1 MTRHKNTIPAT
12 KKWVKLAL
20 ALTLLGSCATSAPK
34 TKPVIRQAAAQPTGQ
49 LGTQTRSLNPER
61 RNQNGTATRQSVDIN
76 QPPPSTRRSS
86 QVISGS
92 GQFVNTERVQYSNRP
107 SIEDDGQVSL
117 NLLDA
122 PLETA
127 VRTILGDFL
136 GFNYVI
142 QDGVSGTI
150 TLQTNAPV
158 SKASLLPILEDV
170 LAAQGLALVQS
181 NGLFKVL
188 PSAAAGRAG
197 QSVVLPRGQS
207 SHQGGYRT
215 IIRPLSYIPAEELRD
230 ILNQLGPEGNV
241 LRADSTRNLIVL
253 AGTAQELE
261 NMLEIVDIFDVDW
274 LQGMSF
280 GIIPVSSAPPTE
292 IVREMEAVIF
302 SGTNALPFSNLL
314 RLVPNDR
321 MGSIIVISP
330 QADYIETAR
339 GWIHR
344 FDQQTSTATGRLF
357 LYNVQNAVAE
367 DLTVILQN
375 VINGSNGFGTA
386 GVNNGSVAPGLETTQ
401 AQRQGANSQAN
412 LTRGPD
418 NLQGLQG
425 VRIFPYEGRNA
436 IAIVATQEQY
446 TRIERMLVTLD
457 VAANQVLLEATILEV
472 TLRDEL
478 DRGVRWFFSENNSE
492 FAFSDLASGA
502 VASTFPGFSYIFDD
516 QNINLAINALSTVT
530 DVDFLSSPSILV
542 LDNATAT
549 LQVGDEVPIATQ
561 SAVGVLNPDAP
572 IVNTVTLRDTGV
584 ILTITPR
591 VNESGLVLLD
601 IEQEV
606 SDVVPTVTSGIDS
619 PTIQQRR
626 IQTMVAV
633 QDGQSLALG
642 GLVEDSITQ
651 TRNGVP
657 FISRVPLV
665 GELFKSQNDTSERT
679 ELLIIIRPR
688 VIKSAQDATDAT
700 RELRER
706 LRGIAPF
713 EQRLGQDIP
722 LDEPALPR
730 ERRSLRGRAD
740 TF

>member
-1 MTRHKNTIPAT
+1 MSTANRLT
-12 KKWVKLAL
+12 KLAL
-20 ALTLLGSCATSAPK
+20 SLMLLEACATSSP
-34 TKPVIRQAAAQPTGQ
+34 
-49 LGTQTRSLNPER
+49 QTRSPTDQSLTQQTEQVETQTQR
-61 RNQNGTATRQSVDIN
+61 RTEETPARSGST
-76 QPPPSTRRSS
+76 PPSVNLRPSARSPRRPAEI
-86 QVISGS
+86 ISGT
-92 GQFVNTERVQYSNRP
+92 GQFVDPARVQYANPPITR
-107 SIEDDGQVSL
+107 DDGKVSL

-122 PLETA
+122 PVETA
-127 VRTILGDFL
+127 ARTILGEFL
-136 GFNYVI
+136 GYNYVI

-158 SKASLLPILEDV
+158 PKASLLPILEDV
-170 LAAQGLALVQS
+170 LAAQGLALVES
-181 NGLFKVL
+181 NGLFKIL
-188 PSAAAGRAG
+188 PSAEANRAG
-197 QSVVLPRGQS
+197 QSVVLPGGQS
-207 SHQGGYRT
+207 LQPGGFRT
-215 IIRPLSYIPAEELRD
+215 IIRPLNYVPAEELRS
-230 ILNQLGPEGNV
+230 ILDQMGPEGNV
-241 LRADSTRNLIVL
+241 LRADSVRNIIVL
-253 AGTAQELE
+253 AGTAQQLE
-261 NMLEIVDIFDVDW
+261 NMLDIIDIFDVDW
-274 LQGMSF
+274 LEGMSF

-292 IVREMEAVIF
+292 IVRELEAVIF
-302 SGTNALPFSNLL
+302 GGTNAVPFSNLL

-330 QADYIETAR
+330 QAQYLDTAR
-339 GWIHR
+339 DWIER
-344 FDQQTSTATGRLF
+344 LDRQTTTSTERLY

-375 VINGSNGFGTA
+375 VISGSNGFA
-386 GVNNGSVAPGLETTQ
+386 SAASNGRGVAPGLQTTQ
-401 AQRQGANSQAN
+401 AERQGTNTGAG

-436 IAIVATQEQY
+436 IAIVATQDQY

-502 VASTFPGFSYIFDD
+502 VASTFPGFSYVFDD

-530 DVDFLSSPSILV
+530 DVDFLSSPSIMV

-642 GLVEDSITQ
+642 GLVEDSVTQ

-657 FISRVPLV
+657 FISRVPLL
-665 GELFKSQNDTSERT
+665 GELFKSQTDTTERT
-679 ELLIIIRPR
+679 ELLIIIKPR

-713 EQRLGQDIP
+713 EQRLGRDTGER
-722 LDEPALPR
+722 EPATLQN
-730 ERRSLRGRAD
+730 RRSRRGLVD